1 MYGQIS
7 TAVAAAASEGVR
19 IQLMRAFAENGVELL
34 AMERDAAAAMEAV
47 RRLKPDLLAA
57 DEQLPLLDG
66 ASLLL
71 KVLTA
76 RELPVRPAAI
86 LLHWPESPMP
96 LRTELESMHIPC
108 ISKPLTG
115 DRLRCVLEALHTAP
129 PFFPERE
136 VQLITQLLDALG
148 MPEYIGRSCLKTAV
162 LLCAG
167 DVRMR
172 SNMSGR
178 LYPSVGKLCN
188 LSAAQAQRS
197 MRHAIDL
204 AWQSNQ
210 FENQY
215 RIFADTVDAGRG
227 QPTCGEMISRLADI
241 LRLEG

>member
-7 TAVAAAASEGVR
+7 TAVAAAAAEGVR
-19 IQLMRAFAENGVELL
+19 TQLMRAFAENGVELI

-71 KVLTA
+71 KALDEQA
-76 RELPVRPAAI
+76 LPVRPTAI

-96 LRTELESMHIPC
+96 RRAELERMHIPC
-108 ISKPLTG
+108 IPKPLNG
-115 DRLRCVLEALHTAP
+115 DQLRRALEALHTAP
-129 PFFPERE
+129 PFFPKRE
-136 VQLITQLLDALG
+136 IQLANRLLDALG
-148 MPEYIGRSCLKTAV
+148 MPEHIGRNCLKTAA
-162 LLCAG
+162 LLCAA

-172 SNMSGR
+172 GNMSGR
-178 LYPSVGKLCN
+178 LYPAVGKLCN
-188 LSAAQAQRS
+188 LSAAQAERS

-227 QPTCGEMISRLADI
+227 QPTCREMISRLADI